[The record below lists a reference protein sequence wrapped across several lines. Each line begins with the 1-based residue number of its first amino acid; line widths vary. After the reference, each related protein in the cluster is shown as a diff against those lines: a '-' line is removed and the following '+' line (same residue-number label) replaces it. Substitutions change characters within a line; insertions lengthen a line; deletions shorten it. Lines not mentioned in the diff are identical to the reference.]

1 MARDV
6 TFLVHFSVYPCS
18 CTVELALQHLSD
30 HFSPWRMQ
38 WGIVGVCLS
47 AWYALDQPKA
57 LHVFSE
63 LTTGAAFF
71 FFVFSVFSDF
81 SGFSR
86 VSAFSA
92 AGVVATSAAASAPA
106 GAALAAWKKDMLNS
120 DFFPKKKDTKF
131 QTQFW
136 LKTSLRSSGHFGHI
150 RFLGSGSFW
159 RGHTVRR
166 IFPHKCWSRFLK
178 AINKTKQTK
187 HKTSS
192 IFCLPSN
199 YIIS

>member
-47 AWYALDQPKA
+47 AWHALDQPKA

-92 AGVVATSAAASAPA
+92 AGVVATSAASAPAA
-106 GAALAAWKKDMLNS
+106 GAALAAWRKDMLSS
-120 DFFPKKKDTKF
+120 DFFRRNFGAQNEPPE
-131 QTQFW
+131 QWPLWPPLPRIQ
-136 LKTSLRSSGHFGHI
+136 LLAGPYSASHLSSQVLIKIFEGH
-150 RFLGSGSFW
+150 
-159 RGHTVRR
+159 
-166 IFPHKCWSRFLK
+166 KQ
-178 AINKTKQTK
+178 NKTN
-187 HKTSS
+187 KTQNFFHLLSS
-192 IFCLPSN
+192 FKLYNFIM
-199 YIIS
+199 

>member
-1 MARDV
+1 
-6 TFLVHFSVYPCS
+6 
-18 CTVELALQHLSD
+18 
-30 HFSPWRMQ
+30 MQ

-47 AWYALDQPKA
+47 AWHALDQPKA

-92 AGVVATSAAASAPA
+92 AGVVVTSAAASAPA
-106 GAALAAWKKDMLNS
+106 AGAALAAWRKDMLTS
-120 DFFPKKKDTKF
+120 DFFRRNF
-131 QTQFW
+131 GAQ
-136 LKTSLRSSGHFGHI
+136 TSLRSGGHFGHI
-150 RFLGSGSFW
+150 RFGSGSFW

-166 IFPHKCWSRFLK
+166 IFPHKC
-178 AINKTKQTK
+178 
-187 HKTSS
+187 
-192 IFCLPSN
+192 
-199 YIIS
+199 